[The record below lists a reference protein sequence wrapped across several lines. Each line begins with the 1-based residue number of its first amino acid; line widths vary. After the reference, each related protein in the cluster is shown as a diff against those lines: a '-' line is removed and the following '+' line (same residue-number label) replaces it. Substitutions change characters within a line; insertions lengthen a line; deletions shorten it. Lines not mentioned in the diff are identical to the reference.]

1 MVVVALFPLARAM
14 GWVPVSATTMYG
26 LYFGTVLQMP
36 LMFYALQVRSM
47 AGRES
52 QLRAAALS
60 RTDAL
65 TGLPHRQGLL
75 ERLETSLARSRG
87 LRQPCALLGVR
98 VSNMDA
104 ITDEFGRDYAEKALV
119 VAGSHL
125 RRAIVNIDMA
135 ARVGE
140 REFAVLLECP
150 TTPETVSSRA
160 QQIVASGLRQI
171 DALPAAL
178 TLKFHVAVALLPH
191 HELDAMGTLQW
202 VMDGLDQITPDAR
215 KLIKPLN

>member
-1 MVVVALFPLARAM
+1 MAIATRSSMFLVLLLTGLSLAAILSMVVWGWLDGRDRNLRLVALAFAPMVVVALFPLARAM
-14 GWVPVSATTMYG
+14 GWVPVNTATTYG
-26 LYFGTVLQMP
+26 LYIATVLQMP

-98 VSNMDA
+98 VSNLDA
-104 ITDEFGRDYAEKALV
+104 ITEEFGRDYAEKALV

-125 RRAIVNIDMA
+125 RRAIVDIDMA
-135 ARVGE
+135 ARVGQ

-150 TTPETVSSRA
+150 TTPEMASTRSRPMPANSSSR
-160 QQIVASGLRQI
+160 
-171 DALPAAL
+171 
-178 TLKFHVAVALLPH
+178 
-191 HELDAMGTLQW
+191 
-202 VMDGLDQITPDAR
+202 
-215 KLIKPLN
+215 